1 MKKIILFIV
10 SSLFITSLYAQTKFQ
25 ELSLTKALELAKSEK
40 KLVFIDCY
48 TSWCG
53 PCKMMLPIVEEIS
66 EEFAGK
72 ITVAKVDV
80 DGSPSTAAKFG
91 IRNIPT
97 ILFFKDGKVADK
109 QVGAVPKNSLVE
121 KINKLL

>member
-1 MKKIILFIV
+1 MVKKISQNEFNEV
-10 SSLFITSLYAQTKFQ
+10 TA
-25 ELSLTKALELAKSEK
+25 SE
-40 KLVFIDCY
+40 VAVIDFSA
-48 TSWCG
+48 TWCG

-97 ILFFKDGKVADK
+97 ILFLKDGKVADK